1 MRRAEPL
8 ILIAL
13 AACGAKTAPSESADA
28 PVASAPD
35 APAIASPDGSIDGAP
50 GSIDATTATGF
61 GDLSGDCGVLTLA
74 DLTGP
79 TPAIFRDHLAFPRAF
94 VHPDDDALLTAG
106 GQRMINTPNA
116 GGNSLLSEVFALE
129 QLTRCEGA
137 TLLKTETEIVYSTP
151 GKITD
156 FESEIQ
162 GHKIGVSVT
171 RAETFP
177 LGQTYTLQTATT
189 LITRKL
195 DDIQTSTKDV
205 SPGDK
210 WDKQILAILAY
221 DDQAADTMAQAWTML
236 DDATRA
242 DTLVVITTTDGDD
255 KFIYTNM

>member
-1 MRRAEPL
+1 MRAAGL
-8 ILIAL
+8 LVVI
-13 AACGAKTAPSESADA
+13 AACGGAAG
-28 PVASAPD
+28 APD
-35 APAIASPDGSIDGAP
+35 APAI
-50 GSIDATTATGF
+50 GSIDAPVESIDAPIGSADGSTDASATGF
-61 GDLSGDCGVLTLA
+61 GDLSGQCGVLTLA

-79 TPAIFRDHLAFPRAF
+79 TPAIFRDRISFPRAF
-94 VHPDDDALLTAG
+94 VHPADDGLLTPG
-106 GQRMINTPNA
+106 GARMINTPNA

-137 TLLKTETEIVYSTP
+137 TLLATETEIVYSTP

-156 FESEIQ
+156 FEASIQ
-162 GHKIGVSVT
+162 GEKIGVSVT
-171 RAETFP
+171 RAETYP
-177 LGQTYTLQTATT
+177 LGQTYTLQAATT

-255 KFIYTNM
+255 TFIYTNM